1 MMNNDESTPL
11 TTLFPFHSLSSQPL
25 AHSPHLGLQA
35 TFSHQSTDSLS
46 LVFYGHVILT
56 KKHENISVTLGEK
69 CERPFLLISLS
80 SLHLSFKYVIILS
93 YLFNSLH
100 HNFPS
105 KSPEILRAPG
115 QVAVQGFAGYL
126 WGPARWRWS
135 AQEPKMTHKA
145 MVIYVVTRDV

>member
-1 MMNNDESTPL
+1 MKSPFFMMNNDESTPL

-46 LVFYGHVILT
+46 LVFYGRHSHQKT
-56 KKHENISVTLGEK
+56 WKHIRDFWWKNVKDHHFLSPSVLYI
-69 CERPFLLISLS
+69 FVFNMS
-80 SLHLSFKYVIILS
+80 S

-100 HNFPS
+100 HHFPS

-126 WGPARWRWS
+126 WGPARWRWL
-135 AQEPKMTHKA
+135 ARREGA
-145 MVIYVVTRDV
+145 ENDA